1 MLAVLALAL
10 PLLADVDAA
19 SHRGPRVRPPECNV
33 LPGEHGA
40 NVWERA
46 KVPELR
52 HYCDV
57 VASAAAKLLPGSHM
71 LPEVVTLA
79 DEAERL
85 VPGRATPMLL
95 KGRALG
101 QLGRY
106 GEALVALRAAHDRD
120 DHALDDPAA
129 LLAWA
134 RSLEL
139 TGDTRAAHEA
149 YRALL
154 PRADALALADR
165 GVAYLGAGMLA
176 MSLGPSG
183 IDEALAILRQARRD
197 SQDLLRSASTFAL
210 ALALARAGAGGEA
223 AAVLTEAGAGD
234 AATVMRDPRVVDAM
248 GASGRKEG
256 AAVEALALDVIGQH
270 AAARARWRAYLDEG
284 GEAGAWAAQAR
295 AGAAGGPARAPSRAR
310 RP

>member
-1 MLAVLALAL
+1 VLAVAAFL
-10 PLLADVDAA
+10 LLADVDAA

-33 LPGEHGA
+33 LPGERGA

-57 VASAAAKLLPGSHM
+57 VASAAAKLAPGSRM
-71 LPEVVTLA
+71 LPEVVVLA

-85 VPGRATPMLL
+85 VPGRPAPMLL
-95 KGRALG
+95 KGRALS
-101 QLGRY
+101 QLGRH

-139 TGDTRAAHEA
+139 TGDTRAAHDA

-183 IDEALAILRQARRD
+183 LDEALAILRQARRD
-197 SQDLLRSASTFAL
+197 SQDLLRSASTFVL
-210 ALALARAGAGGEA
+210 ALALARAGDAGEA
-223 AAVLTEAGAGD
+223 SAVLTEAGAGE
-234 AATVMRDPRVVDAM
+234 ALTVMKDPRVVDAM
-248 GASGRKEG
+248 GASGRKE
-256 AAVEALALDVIGQH
+256 AVAVEALALDATGQH
-270 AAARARWRAYLDEG
+270 AAARARWRVYLEEG
-284 GEAGAWAAQAR
+284 GEAGPWAAEAR
-295 AGAAGGPARAPSRAR
+295 AGAAGAPLRAPPPSR